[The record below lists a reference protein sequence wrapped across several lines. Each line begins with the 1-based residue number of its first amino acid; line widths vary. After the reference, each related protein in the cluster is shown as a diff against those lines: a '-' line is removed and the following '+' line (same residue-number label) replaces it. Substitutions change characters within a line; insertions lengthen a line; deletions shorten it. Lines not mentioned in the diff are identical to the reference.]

1 MPFKEKIFGFDIVCL
16 EFLTSVYYVMLVL
29 PILLPHSING
39 DKTGKNCIKIVS
51 SAIFCN
57 IGFSVLITSKKL
69 FLFMKEKILRRT
81 AKVHELATTTQ
92 CHPVVKIDS
101 PS

>member
-57 IGFSVLITSKKL
+57 IGFSALITLKKL
-69 FLFMKEKILRRT
+69 FIFIKEKIFKRT
-81 AKVHELATTTQ
+81 LKVQEMQTTTYNN
-92 CHPVVKIDS
+92 PILKID
-101 PS
+101 